1 MVVTGEGRLDFQTAM
16 GKAPVG
22 IAKMAKKHGAK
33 VIALAGAVIEGAQEC
48 NEQGIDAYFPILR
61 QVVTLDEAMDPAT
74 ARKNMVET
82 TEQVMRL
89 VAAVK

>member
-1 MVVTGEGRLDFQTAM
+1 MSRAGF
-16 GKAPVG
+16 
-22 IAKMAKKHGAK
+22 AK
-33 VIALAGAVIEGAQEC
+33 VNGVQQEDSKAEVLRKSVSHAC
-48 NEQGIDAYFPILR
+48 NENGIDAYFPILR